1 MPKLSYENVI
11 LEKKNRDIR
20 RKDKSNSM
28 QEIIYMRRM

>member
-1 MPKLSYENVI
+1 MPRLGYENVI
-11 LEKKNRDIR
+11 LEKKNRDII